1 MRQRRLE
8 RASRSAL
15 VTISA
20 LCLSFL
26 PVTSASGVVI
36 GDRRLSPQE
45 LRALIGATS
54 SGVSAPTLLYLWGG
68 FVVPLPV
75 IVARDSSVAF
85 SIATAMDLRAPS
97 PSLSG
102 STVGTAFPVSTVPGG
117 GAPGLAARDSS
128 AAAPVYLAGDYLL
141 PRPGASGFVAGVS
154 FPVMLTGAFQGG
166 GAGNVATVVTPAFP
180 TYLGPGFTPQSLGL
194 AGALQGPSFG
204 LRLSLGGDP
213 GFSAVLASTAFDLY
227 AAGDYRR
234 PRQGSSVDRTG
245 LAFALRSAEPYA
257 EAPVARS
264 GEAAS
269 AGFAGYLAGDFVR
282 RPDGRAGEAA
292 ATAFVLRLLAMAEGR
307 MGSAVSPPFPL
318 VLGGGPVAVTVSL
331 VRAEFAEGVAH
342 VSWRLHDH
350 QGEYAVER
358 ALTPDEWTELGRF
371 LPDGKGEIAVED
383 RDVTAGQRYGYR
395 VVGDDA
401 VRSGLGE
408 VWVEVP
414 LFQLGMTG
422 ATPNPA
428 RLGQLMVSF
437 VLPDR
442 EPARLE
448 VLDVAGRI
456 VASHD
461 VGALG
466 PGAHVF
472 DASRGVRFSPGVYF
486 LRLVRAERALVK
498 KATLTR

>member
-1 MRQRRLE
+1 MALRR
-8 RASRSAL
+8 AWYSAICDCAAVWVQCL
-15 VTISA
+15 VLLACEVAWSA
-20 LCLSFL
+20 AGAHPGGSHF
-26 PVTSASGVVI
+26 SS
-36 GDRRLSPQE
+36 
-45 LRALIGATS
+45 ATS
-54 SGVSAPTLLYLWGG
+54 
-68 FVVPLPV
+68 
-75 IVARDSSVAF
+75 D
-85 SIATAMDLRAPS
+85 
-97 PSLSG
+97 
-102 STVGTAFPVSTVPGG
+102 
-117 GAPGLAARDSS
+117 
-128 AAAPVYLAGDYLL
+128 
-141 PRPGASGFVAGVS
+141 
-154 FPVMLTGAFQGG
+154 
-166 GAGNVATVVTPAFP
+166 
-180 TYLGPGFTPQSLGL
+180 
-194 AGALQGPSFG
+194 
-204 LRLSLGGDP
+204 
-213 GFSAVLASTAFDLY
+213 AV
-227 AAGDYRR
+227 
-234 PRQGSSVDRTG
+234 
-245 LAFALRSAEPYA
+245 EIC
-257 EAPVARS
+257 
-264 GEAAS
+264 
-269 AGFAGYLAGDFVR
+269 LAGDFVSPTPSVSGAAEGQAFPFLLSRHPSLAIDNGSVAGSSFALILSGLFRMGFDERVASGIAAPFPALFVHSHIPPTASGASTGMRFLLQAVSPYDRIRSALRGEAASLAFAGYLTGDFAR
-282 RPDGRAGEAA
+282 RPYGRAGDAASLIFAGYLTGDFVRRYDGRAGEAT
-292 ATAFVLRLLAMAEGR
+292 ATALVLRMLAMAEVR
-307 MGSAVSPPFPL
+307 MGSAVSPLFPL
-318 VLGGGPVAVTVSL
+318 MFGGDPVAVTVSL

-350 QGEYAVER
+350 QGEYTVER